1 MGSSSSLP
9 QYDPQT
15 LLNSQP
21 VIVSVIDPA
30 TYTVQFQNETGLK
43 KFGDIS
49 NASCYEKIAGCTSPC
64 TFCRMPEC
72 LETGTV
78 VSSEVPLPNDQY
90 SWCIGRKRLPR
101 TGGFM

>member
-1 MGSSSSLP
+1 MGSSASLP

-21 VIVSVIDPA
+21 LIVTVIDPA
-30 TYTVQFQNETGLK
+30 TYSVQFQNETGLK

-49 NASCYEKIAGCTSPC
+49 NARCYEKIAACIAPC
-64 TFCRMPEC
+64 SFCRMPESV
-72 LETGTV
+72 ETGTV
-78 VSSEVPLPNDQY
+78 VSSESHCPTINT
-90 SWCIGRKRLPR
+90 SWCIGRKRSPQ